1 MLYALFLYPKL
12 REEMVVLD
20 YVIRNNTGIYIQL
33 DKDGRPVTCV
43 ESCKGRFEYNKANNI
58 CNSLPKALKR
68 MKFRVEKDFTTHV
81 NKNKVE
87 INKDS
92 PNREPYELSDNIR
105 RWVDIFGEC
114 DDKLNQAKEREKELL
129 QLLRKYDDELL
140 DILHIIEIEKPK
152 DMFKGWQ
159 IYKHIRDSRRK
170 RREAKDEL
178 IIIENVLDE
187 LTDISCLHRE
197 KVQKAIDGLFNRT
210 YRYRIVE
217 EDEENESL

>member
-1 MLYALFLYPKL
+1 M
-12 REEMVVLD
+12 D
-20 YVIRNNTGIYIQL
+20 YVIRNNAGIYIQL

-43 ESCKGRFEYNKANNI
+43 ENCKGKFEYNKANNI

-68 MKFRVEKDFTTHV
+68 MEFRVKRDSFTRADE
-81 NKNKVE
+81 NKTE
-87 INKDS
+87 SNKDNLT
-92 PNREPYELSDNIR
+92 NREPYELSDNIS

-129 QLLRKYDDELL
+129 QLLRQYDDELL

-159 IYKHIRDSRRK
+159 IYKRIRESRRK
-170 RREAKDEL
+170 RREVKDEL
-178 IIIENVLDE
+178 IIIENVLDKF
-187 LTDISCLHRE
+187 TDISCLHRE
-197 KVQKAIDGLFNRT
+197 KVQKAIDGLFSRT

-217 EDEENESL
+217 EDEGL